1 MNGIET
7 ILSNNREWSRRMTEH
22 QADYFQKLAAQ
33 HAPDFLWIG
42 CSDSRVPANEIV
54 GLLPGELFVHR
65 NVANIVYAADLN
77 CLSVVE
83 YAVDVLMV
91 KDIIVC
97 GHYGCG
103 GVKAAL
109 DNLSHGLI
117 DNWLT
122 KIKDVYA
129 RHREDIDSLKTEKE
143 RVDRMCELNVVEQ
156 VETLSHTTIVQDA
169 WRRSQNLTIH
179 GWIYGL
185 HDGLI
190 NDLGVRI
197 SQVSQVAAPF
207 RFVEK
212 GRDVLALNVKTG
224 RGPGRESRHKNKKK

>member
-1 MNGIET
+1 MNDIEV
-7 ILSNNREWSRRMTEH
+7 ILGNNREWSKRMTENRP
-22 QADYFQKLAAQ
+22 DYFQKLAAQ
-33 HAPDFLWIG
+33 HTPDYLWIG
-42 CSDSRVPANEIV
+42 CSDSRVPANEIC

-83 YAVDVLMV
+83 YAVDVLQV
-91 KDIIVC
+91 KHIIVC

-122 KIKDVYA
+122 KIKDIYV
-129 RHREDIDSLKTEKE
+129 RHREDISSLSSEEE
-143 RVDRMCELNVVEQ
+143 RINRMCELNVIEQ
-156 VETLSHTTIVQDA
+156 VKSVSHTTIVQDA
-169 WRRSQNLTIH
+169 WRRGQELSVH

-185 HDGLI
+185 QDGLV

-197 SQVSQVAAPF
+197 GQLSQVATPY
-207 RFVEK
+207 RFSEK
-212 GRDVLALNVKTG
+212 RRDVVESSAK
-224 RGPGRESRHKNKKK
+224 PGKGWTRESRGKKRS